1 MCCGSKKSVD
11 ATVPP
16 RPVRRPHPSGSQS
29 YAEPEIYP
37 ERSWHTQSQEDW
49 TGVYGPD
56 FDMMKKE
63 LTSVGKWEQ
72 MKNEGKWEYM
82 AGEMAWT
89 MVKLGNKELI
99 DKWIKLEKQAKKNR
113 EREQT
118 RLDEHRRRAGRDRE
132 YLRDY
137 YAQARKENAAK
148 KARLEKE
155 AAKKKAA
162 EDAKKLEGGQE
173 GRGRQGP
180 RRSQADRQG
189 QTGPFRRNRR
199 PHPLPDRQPKG
210 EEEEGCGGAEEARAS
225 QKARGGEEGCA
236 GQEGKAPAEDCIECQ
251 WGFLRRHWHGGIL

>member
-16 RPVRRPHPSGSQS
+16 RPVRRLHPSCSQS
-29 YAEPEIYP
+29 YDEPDIYP

-63 LTSVGKWEQ
+63 LTSAGKWEQ

-99 DKWIKLEKQAKKNR
+99 DKWTKLEKQAKKNR

-118 RLDEHRRRAGRDRE
+118 RHDEHRRRTGRDRE
-132 YLRDY
+132 YLRGY

-162 EDAKKLEGGQE
+162 EEAKKLKEAKKAEVAKVRAIAKQLARARAVQYQETVARIPYQTDNQKAKKKAAEAPKKLEKAKKLEDAKKAALAKK
-173 GRGRQGP
+173 GRLQ
-180 RRSQADRQG
+180 RR
-189 QTGPFRRNRR
+189 TV
-199 PHPLPDRQPKG
+199 
-210 EEEEGCGGAEEARAS
+210 
-225 QKARGGEEGCA
+225 
-236 GQEGKAPAEDCIECQ
+236 
-251 WGFLRRHWHGGIL
+251 

>member
-63 LTSVGKWEQ
+63 LTSAGKWEQ

-99 DKWIKLEKQAKKNR
+99 DKWTKLEKQAKKNR

-137 YAQARKENAAK
+137 YAQARRDLSAK
-148 KARLEKE
+148 KTKLEKE

-162 EDAKKLEGGQE
+162 EEAKKLEEAKKAEAAKVLAVAKQLD
-173 GRGRQGP
+173 RARQVRFEETVARIP
-180 RRSQADRQG
+180 Y
-189 QTGPFRRNRR
+189 QTDNQKAKKKAAEA
-199 PHPLPDRQPKG
+199 LKKL
-210 EEEEGCGGAEEARAS
+210 EKVKKLEEAK
-225 QKARGGEEGCA
+225 KAALAKKGRL
-236 GQEGKAPAEDCIECQ
+236 Q
-251 WGFLRRHWHGGIL
+251 RRTV